1 MKLLKSILLLS
12 LFLIAFSACNP
23 TRHVPDGKYLLVKND
38 IKADS
43 TFLTKEQFEIF
54 NKQKPNR
61 KILGFFRFHLWVYNI
76 GNSGKDTRF
85 KRWLKSIG
93 EEPVLVDSTLIERS
107 AGQYRIFLEK
117 NGFFNSVV
125 TDSVMTKGKK
135 ATVTYHIKYNK
146 PYTIRNITYQTLDN
160 RINSFLPG
168 FRKNSLIQ
176 TGQLYNEDLF
186 EKERERITTA
196 LKDMG
201 YYFFNRNYIT
211 YAADTSL
218 NSHQVDIFL
227 NINRINENIDPSVMY
242 ISPISD
248 HHTYRINKIYIQ
260 TDYNPKNPALS
271 TPKDTLLYN
280 GYYMLSADSQ
290 LEMRYSQLVR
300 NIYVESGSLY
310 LQEKIDY
317 TYKKLQDLNIFKFVN
332 VYFKE
337 VPRDSA
343 QQEYLLDLNIQLTPT
358 DQQDFTLEQET
369 TNTGGNIGIAGSFGY
384 RNKNTFKGA
393 EVFQFKIKGGLEA
406 IPNFNDSVEQKKFFF
421 FNTYEIGPEI
431 SLDLRKLLL
440 PPSIERHTS
449 RYNNAKTSFN
459 IGYNY
464 QERPDYRRSVTN
476 FSLNYSFSPTKNQR
490 FVISPEINSIKVK
503 LSPQFEAKLVDLND
517 PRLFYTY
524 DTHIISSVRGSWLI
538 TNQKQGNGNF
548 IFTRVNGEV
557 AFPAFSEKLKPASFT
572 KFDFDFSVHKV
583 VNRYNNVVWRLNAGI
598 GIPYGSSRA
607 LPFEKSFFAGGAN
620 SIRAWT
626 ARTLGPGSY
635 LKSVNIEESGDIKIE
650 TNLEYRSEFLRLSSG
665 IIWEAAAFID
675 VGNIWTRNA
684 DVSRPGGQF
693 SKDALKELAVG
704 GGVGLRFNFSFFIL
718 RFDAATKLRDPSLD
732 AADRWVYPGQ
742 KFGLVDINYNL
753 AIGYPF

>member
-1 MKLLKSILLLS
+1 M
-12 LFLIAFSACNP
+12 
-23 TRHVPDGKYLLVKND
+23 
-38 IKADS
+38 
-43 TFLTKEQFEIF
+43 
-54 NKQKPNR
+54 
-61 KILGFFRFHLWVYNI
+61 
-76 GNSGKDTRF
+76 
-85 KRWLKSIG
+85 
-93 EEPVLVDSTLIERS
+93 
-107 AGQYRIFLEK
+107 
-117 NGFFNSVV
+117 
-125 TDSVMTKGKK
+125 
-135 ATVTYHIKYNK
+135 
-146 PYTIRNITYQTLDN
+146 
-160 RINSFLPG
+160 
-168 FRKNSLIQ
+168 
-176 TGQLYNEDLF
+176 
-186 EKERERITTA
+186 
-196 LKDMG
+196 KDMG

-431 SLDLRKLLL
+431 
-440 PPSIERHTS
+440 
-449 RYNNAKTSFN
+449 
-459 IGYNY
+459 
-464 QERPDYRRSVTN
+464 
-476 FSLNYSFSPTKNQR
+476 
-490 FVISPEINSIKVK
+490 
-503 LSPQFEAKLVDLND
+503 
-517 PRLFYTY
+517 
-524 DTHIISSVRGSWLI
+524 
-538 TNQKQGNGNF
+538 
-548 IFTRVNGEV
+548 
-557 AFPAFSEKLKPASFT
+557 
-572 KFDFDFSVHKV
+572 
-583 VNRYNNVVWRLNAGI
+583 
-598 GIPYGSSRA
+598 
-607 LPFEKSFFAGGAN
+607 FA
-620 SIRAWT
+620 
-626 ARTLGPGSY
+626 
-635 LKSVNIEESGDIKIE
+635 
-650 TNLEYRSEFLRLSSG
+650 
-665 IIWEAAAFID
+665 
-675 VGNIWTRNA
+675 
-684 DVSRPGGQF
+684 
-693 SKDALKELAVG
+693 
-704 GGVGLRFNFSFFIL
+704 
-718 RFDAATKLRDPSLD
+718 
-732 AADRWVYPGQ
+732 
-742 KFGLVDINYNL
+742 
-753 AIGYPF
+753 